1 MRIINGFI
9 YYAYNCTLHTETRYG
24 VFPLPDSYS
33 ETYSVTDSDSMQK
46 CSTGTDSDGHSYG
59 QFLWKLLKS
68 HLIGTDIGAKMG
80 TVPIGI
86 GIGICIGIGV
96 GSVETLLHITIVAIF
111 YRYRNRNRN
120 RAVETHQNGTGNGTG
135 TNGLHTH
142 FLVPVLMQ
150 WVWAITDKCE
160 RVLALTFKGWEHEAI
175 QYHRLR
181 SLIFRPLF
189 RLEKNT

>member
-1 MRIINGFI
+1 MVCGGQGVSMGCQGSGGVKTSPFCKRYGQLVIHQNPKLPGTVDLTWHNNILQYISGWSLIILEAHARGI
-9 YYAYNCTLHTETRYG
+9 VTINCTQLSKRVYG

-33 ETYSVTDSDSMQK
+33 ETYSDTDSDSMQK

-111 YRYRNRNRN
+111 YQYRNRNWN
-120 RAVETHQNGTGNGTG
+120 RAVETH
-135 TNGLHTH
+135 H
-142 FLVPVLMQ
+142 
-150 WVWAITDKCE
+150 
-160 RVLALTFKGWEHEAI
+160 
-175 QYHRLR
+175 
-181 SLIFRPLF
+181 
-189 RLEKNT
+189 